1 MEELALAW
9 CKLIYLYRGHN
20 YGGTTRNNDD
30 AERKIYMNY
39 LQTMREMIGNKPL
52 LTVGCGVI
60 IEKGNQ
66 ILLQH
71 RTDADVWGIPGGV
84 LELGEQVSDAARR
97 EAQEETGLI
106 IGDMDFFGVYS
117 GEEGFAEYKNGDQV
131 FSIQMIFKTSSV
143 SGELIQQNDE
153 SQAHVYFDKHN
164 LPPNLNSHQQRFI
177 MDWVNQVPTPVI
189 K

>member
-1 MEELALAW
+1 
-9 CKLIYLYRGHN
+9 
-20 YGGTTRNNDD
+20 
-30 AERKIYMNY
+30 MNY

-84 LELGEQVSDAARR
+84 LELGEQVSEAARR

-117 GEEGFAEYKNGDQV
+117 GKEGFAQYSNGDQV
-131 FSIQMIFKTSSV
+131 FSIQMIFKTSNV
-143 SGELIQQNDE
+143 SGELIQKSDE
-153 SQAHVYFDKHN
+153 SRAHVFFDKHD
-164 LPPNLNSHQQRFI
+164 LPPNINSHQKRFI
-177 MDWVNQVPTPVI
+177 MDWVHQVPTPVI